1 MAILDIFKKTKE
13 EDPRKGELEKTPEVR
28 VEKKQRK
35 PAKPGRKR
43 KLQKTERPKD
53 IVKRPKEKFATAAY
67 RILKEPHITEKATDL
82 VKSNQYIFKVYP
94 RTNKTEIKKAIEG
107 LYGVDVVSVNIVNS
121 PPRKRRVGKI
131 EGWIGGS
138 KKAIIKI
145 KEGQTIEV
153 LPR

>member
-1 MAILDIFKKTKE
+1 MTIFDIFKKTKE
-13 EDPRKGELEKTPEVR
+13 EPKERETEKIPEVQ

-35 PAKPGRKR
+35 PAKPGKR
-43 KLQKTERPKD
+43 KSQKPERQKD
-53 IVKRPKEKFATAAY
+53 FIKRPKEKFAVGAY
-67 RILKEPHITEKATDL
+67 RILKGPHITEKATDL
-82 VKSNQYIFKVYP
+82 AKSNQYIFKVYP

-107 LYGVDVVSVNIVNS
+107 LYGVDVVSVNIVNN
-121 PPRKRRVGKI
+121 PPRKKRVGKI
-131 EGWIGGS
+131 EGWIGGC